1 MRKEYAN
8 TKITIQTVCPMMV
21 ATKMSKVRKTSYFTP
36 SPEEFAKQAVRSI
49 GHVSETTGCL
59 PHQIQ
64 ASFCF
69 FRHNF
74 QKFTKF
80 EFLGRSNVWTSPGIY
95 NGQIGH

>member
-8 TKITIQTVCPMMV
+8 TNITIQTICPMMV

-64 ASFCF
+64 ASFLNI
-69 FRHNF
+69 FRHYHIISKNLLNF
-74 QKFTKF
+74 
-80 EFLGRSNVWTSPGIY
+80 
-95 NGQIGH
+95 